1 MTTTGSGVPLGP
13 LWAIGGVVLG
23 TACQLQQA
31 ELWAAWLYVLIGL
44 GIVALGWPPAR
55 RRRAAW
61 LLAGAMLGWG
71 LTGVRAVAYQASALA
86 PGLQARDVQVV
97 GRVASLPQLDEQSE
111 RFEFVIESAHQG
123 GQALALPGRV
133 QVSWWSLTPERRVMA
148 GERWAFTVRLR
159 PPRALFNQHG
169 FDRELWWWER
179 GLLALAQ
186 VREGPS
192 AAAPQRLGLTPWHP
206 IEWVRQQWVQ
216 RIERRVP
223 SAREAGVLAALAV
236 GDQNAIAADDWTLFR
251 ITGVAHLMS
260 ISGLHITGFAWVSTA
275 LLGWGWRRAGRHWPS
290 LLLRWP
296 APHVANW
303 GGLLLAV
310 GYAGLAGWGV
320 PAQRTVCMLA
330 VAVAL
335 RASARQW
342 PWPMAWLAVLGVVVL
357 LDPWALLQAGFWL
370 SFVAVA
376 LLMLSPA
383 PTHGDGLSPW
393 RRVWSALTRL
403 VVEQARMTVALAPLT
418 LLLFGQASVVGL
430 LANLAAI
437 PWVTLVLTP
446 LSLLGALVPWA
457 WDAAAWAAGVLLAVL
472 APLAQWPLAQWVR
485 PMAPWPLGALAVLG
499 AALAVM
505 RWPAAWRVAGAML
518 VLPALLWSP
527 PRPAPGQFEV
537 LALDVGQGSAVLVRT
552 AGHSLLYDTGPR
564 WGPTSNAGERVVVPA
579 LQAWGESLDVVM
591 VSHRD
596 SDHAGGSAAVAA
608 AWPAARWWSSFDD
621 RPERRCAAG
630 QRWHWDGVDFE
641 VLHPTAQDHAQA
653 RLASNAMS
661 CVLRV
666 SAGGRAAW
674 LSGDLDADR
683 EVRLAL
689 DRPDLR
695 ADLLVAPHHGSRSS
709 SHPALLNVLRPSLA
723 IVQSGYLNRFG
734 HPAPVV
740 LQRYRERGM
749 RWVNSPACGAARWR
763 SDRPGAIDCDRV
775 RWRRYWNAPGQGLVG
790 EGGPALAMLNAG
802 EHSP

>member
-1 MTTTGSGVPLGP
+1 MAPRAEGGLGP
-13 LWAIGGVVLG
+13 LWALGGVVLG
-23 TACQLQQA
+23 TACQLQQV
-31 ELWAAWLYVLIGL
+31 ELWAAWAYAACGL
-44 GIVALGWPPAR
+44 GAGCLAVPGAR
-55 RRRAAW
+55 RHRLLW
-61 LLAGAMLGWG
+61 LMAGALLGWG
-71 LTGVRAVAYQASALA
+71 LTGARAVAYQGGALD
-86 PGLQARDVQVV
+86 PVWQARDVQVV

-111 RFEFVIESAHQG
+111 RFEFVLESAQHQG
-123 GQALALPGRV
+123 RPLALPRRV
-133 QVSWWSLTPERRVMA
+133 QLSWWALSPERRVVA

-159 PPRALFNQHG
+159 RPHGLFNQHG

-179 GLLALAQ
+179 GLLAVAQ
-186 VREGPS
+186 VRDGPS
-192 AAAPQRLGLTPWHP
+192 GAAPKRLGMTPWHP
-206 IEWVRQQWVQ
+206 IEWARQQWVQ
-216 RIERRVP
+216 RIEHRVP
-223 SAREAGVLAALAV
+223 SAREAGLLAALAV

-260 ISGLHITGFAWVSTA
+260 ISGLHITGFAWLATA
-275 LLGWGWRRAGRHWPS
+275 LLGWGWRRAGRHWPA

-296 APHVANW
+296 APGVANW

-310 GYAGLAGWGV
+310 VYAGLAGWGV

-342 PWPMAWLAVLGVVVL
+342 PWPVAWLAVLGVVVV
-357 LDPWALLQAGFWL
+357 LDPWAMLQAGFWL

-376 LLMLSPA
+376 LLMLSPRPA
-383 PTHGDGLSPW
+383 MVHGVALW
-393 RRVWSALTRL
+393 RRAPAALGRMVAEQSRL
-403 VVEQARMTVALAPLT
+403 TLALAPLT

-430 LANLAAI
+430 LANLLAI

-446 LSLLGALVPWA
+446 LSLLGAVLPWA
-457 WDAAAWAAGVLLAVL
+457 WDAAAWAAGVLLAAL
-472 APLAQWPLAQWVR
+472 SPLAQWPMAQLVR
-485 PMAPWPLGALAVLG
+485 PVVPWPMGAMAVFG

-505 RWPAAWRVAGAML
+505 RWPMSWRVAGVLLA
-518 VLPALLWSP
+518 LPALLWSP

-579 LQAWGESLDVVM
+579 LQARGEVPDMVV

-608 AWPAARWWSSFDD
+608 AWPQARWRSSYDED
-621 RPERRCAAG
+621 PARRCVAG
-630 QRWHWDGVDFE
+630 QRWQWDGVSFE
-641 VLHPTAQDHAQA
+641 VLHPSAQDHEQA
-653 RLASNAMS
+653 RLSTNAMS

-689 DRPDLR
+689 ARPELR
-695 ADLLVAPHHGSRSS
+695 ADLLLAPHHGSRTS
-709 SHPALLNVLRPSLA
+709 SHPALLNVLQPSLA
-723 IVQSGYLNRFG
+723 IVQSGHLNRFG

-740 LQRYRERGM
+740 LQRYQERGV
-749 RWVNSPACGAARWR
+749 RWVNTPDCGAARWR
-763 SDRPGAIDCDRV
+763 SDRPEAIDCDRV
-775 RWRRYWNAPGQGLVG
+775 RLRRYWNAPGRGLVG
-790 EGGPALAMLNAG
+790 GGGPALAMLEAG
-802 EHSP
+802 EPSP